1 MPVFLTPDTLTRN
14 TTPTSKT
21 KCTVYKCTWFV
32 CHACQYVCIWVHYLF
47 FDRMHVIA
55 PISYYTHSLLLGFST
70 QSRCVRLGVG
80 ECVRLPA
87 PGSFVSPII
96 SLACL
101 LAVAWIWVGWN
112 GWIWALMCLS
122 PQLYTC
128 QQLTYIVLLA
138 SWCHCYT
145 SQSCSVLEQFACFFL
160 WCNFIYSNVGTRE
173 ASFSPSAPIRF
184 CGQPF
189 S

>member
-1 MPVFLTPDTLTRN
+1 M
-14 TTPTSKT
+14 
-21 KCTVYKCTWFV
+21 YKCTWFV
-32 CHACQYVCIWVHYLF
+32 CHACQYVCISVHYLF

-55 PISYYTHSLLLGFST
+55 PISYYTNSLLLGFST
-70 QSRCVRLGVG
+70 QSRCVRLGAG

-112 GWIWALMCLS
+112 GWIWALTVCVCRLNYILVNS
-122 PQLYTC
+122 LLIYWLYCYLPLGVIATHHNHVPC
-128 QQLTYIVLLA
+128 WNSLL
-138 SWCHCYT
+138 
-145 SQSCSVLEQFACFFL
+145 VFFWL
-160 WCNFIYSNVGTRE
+160 CNFIYSNVGTTE
-173 ASFSPSAPIRF
+173 ASFSPSAPILF

-189 S
+189 A